1 MTVELSDFNTM
12 QQQNN
17 GDVDVNVLVSLYN
30 QKLAQ
35 ASNQVILLEA
45 KLQTIKKDFQEE
57 ERNLQQEILNLQEE
71 LLLIKKSKK
80 TDT

>member
-1 MTVELSDFNTM
+1 MVELSDSNTM
-12 QQQNN
+12 QQNN

-45 KLQTIKKDFQEE
+45 KLQTMKKDFEEE
-57 ERNLQQEILNLQEE
+57 ERNLQQEVLSLQEE
-71 LLLIKKSKK
+71 LLKLKKTKK
-80 TDT
+80 TDS

>member
-1 MTVELSDFNTM
+1 MVELSDFNTM

-45 KLQTIKKDFQEE
+45 KLQTLKKDFEEE
-57 ERNLQQEILNLQEE
+57 ERNLQQEIISLQEE
-71 LLLIKKSKK
+71 LLKLKKTKK

>member
-1 MTVELSDFNTM
+1 M

-30 QKLAQ
+30 GKLAQ
-35 ASNQVILLEA
+35 SLNQNVLLEA
-45 KLQTIKKDFQEE
+45 KLQALKNDFEE
-57 ERNLQQEILNLQEE
+57 EEKNLQQEIISLQEE
-71 LLLIKKSKK
+71 IQKLKKTKK

>member
-1 MTVELSDFNTM
+1 MVELSDFNTM
-12 QQQNN
+12 QQNN

>member
-1 MTVELSDFNTM
+1 M

-30 QKLAQ
+30 NKLAQ
-35 ASNQVILLEA
+35 SLNQNVLLEA
-45 KLQTIKKDFQEE
+45 KLQTIRNDFEE
-57 ERNLQQEILNLQEE
+57 EEKNLQQEIITLQEE
-71 LLLIKKSKK
+71 IQKLKKTKK

>member
-1 MTVELSDFNTM
+1 MELSDFNTM

-17 GDVDVNVLVSLYN
+17 GDVDVNVLVGLYN

-45 KLQTIKKDFQEE
+45 KLQTLKKDFEEE
-57 ERNLQQEILNLQEE
+57 ERNLQQEIINLQEE
-71 LLLIKKSKK
+71 ITKLKKTKK
-80 TDT
+80 TDS

>member
-1 MTVELSDFNTM
+1 LTVELSDFNTM

>member
-1 MTVELSDFNTM
+1 MVELSDFNTM

-45 KLQTIKKDFQEE
+45 KLQTMKKDFEEE
-57 ERNLQQEILNLQEE
+57 ERNLQQEIISLQEE
-71 LLLIKKSKK
+71 LLKLKKTKK